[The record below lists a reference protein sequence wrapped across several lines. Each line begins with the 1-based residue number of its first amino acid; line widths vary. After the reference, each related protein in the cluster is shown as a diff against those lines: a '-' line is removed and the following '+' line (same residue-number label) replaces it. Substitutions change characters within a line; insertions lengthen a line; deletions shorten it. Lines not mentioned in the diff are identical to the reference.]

1 MSSRWAVIPAVFL
14 GGLIHST
21 SATAQSTGSLP
32 VTARVMSQEAGRSY
46 GAARALMGAPL
57 PRSAGTPLPLPQLAT
72 VTWAGPH
79 DAPQDAKTNPRI
91 IIVQYL
97 KN

>member
-1 MSSRWAVIPAVFL
+1 MSSRWAVIPAVLL

-21 SATAQSTGSLP
+21 SAIAQSTGSLP

-46 GAARALMGAPL
+46 GAARALMGAL
-57 PRSAGTPLPLPQLAT
+57 LSKSAGAALPPPQLAT
-72 VTWAGPH
+72 VTWAGRR
-79 DAPQDAKTNPRI
+79 DAPQDGKTNSRI
-91 IIVQYL
+91 IVVQYL